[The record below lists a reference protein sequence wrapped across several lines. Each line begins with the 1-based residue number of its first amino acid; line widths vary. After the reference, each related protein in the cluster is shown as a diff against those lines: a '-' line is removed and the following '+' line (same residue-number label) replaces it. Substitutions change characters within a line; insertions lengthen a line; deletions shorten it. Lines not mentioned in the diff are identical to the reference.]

1 MAESLP
7 RKMNGPVRFSVSN
20 FDHRSA
26 AWPFVADAHVGVGVG
41 VGVGVDVLQLTFFRL
56 SNERSNSNRV
66 VGEFGPSCVQHYCS

>member
-1 MAESLP
+1 M
-7 RKMNGPVRFSVSN
+7 MVRFSVSN

-26 AWPFVADAHVGVGVG
+26 AWPFVADAHFGVGVG
-41 VGVGVDVLQLTFFRL
+41 VGVDVGVDVDVLQLTFFRL